1 MTRRYLLDT
10 STVSWT
16 MARVPNRGV
25 VQKMS
30 QHGLHCALP
39 APVWHE
45 LVYGCERLSPGQ
57 RRSTLEAYLEDVVRK
72 SFVVLDYDGAA
83 AEWHARER
91 ARLEAAGKPAPFVDG
106 QIASIARVHDLV
118 LVTANPKDFR
128 GFAGLTI
135 ENWVTK

>member
-1 MTRRYLLDT
+1 
-10 STVSWT
+10 

-72 SFVVLDYDGAA
+72 SFAVLDYDGAA

-118 LVTANPKDFR
+118 LVTENPKDFR

-135 ENWVTK
+135 ESWVTK